1 MTPPLRQVNDKHL
14 SGFRLS
20 ESPFFTNMIDREEI
34 PFRA

>member
-1 MTPPLRQVNDKHL
+1 MLPSRQVNDKRL

-20 ESPFFTNMIDREEI
+20 ESPFFTNVIDSEEI